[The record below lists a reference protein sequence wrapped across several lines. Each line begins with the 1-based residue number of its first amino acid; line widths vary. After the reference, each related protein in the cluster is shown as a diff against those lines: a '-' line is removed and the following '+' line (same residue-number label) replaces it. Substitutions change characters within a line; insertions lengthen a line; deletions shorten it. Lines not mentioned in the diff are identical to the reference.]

1 MVDTNNSAMSGLT
14 EKQQRFV
21 EEYLI
26 DFNATQAAIRAG
38 YSART
43 ASAVGHENLRKPE
56 IVKALNEA
64 KQKRCM
70 RTQIDADYVLQR
82 LVEIDQMDVADI
94 LNADGSVLPV
104 KKWPEVWRKTL
115 SGFDVLTMMD
125 KEDGQSILKKIKWP
139 DKVKNLE
146 LLGKHVT
153 VQAFNEKTSVSG
165 ELKAAASSSATA
177 VAKNGGC
184 LKSILA
190 TIGFLVVISVILKA
204 CYGEEKT
211 AASTPAIEPAAQT
224 VTNTDSQEDTQE
236 NIQASLQSAKQE
248 NAAANDEINTLW
260 TNMDVDVR
268 NHLKPQQLAWNQQK
282 KTQCQSNQYPTPE
295 QNQIEYLN
303 CETELTR
310 SRISE
315 LQAQQDQVYVNVKEA
330 KLQKLKQEADD
341 SLKTLQTTWDAIPES
356 IRDQL
361 SSNFKSWTK
370 SADNECDSEKP
381 VDTEV
386 QTEINRFNCR
396 IKLIKAKTKELEGYK
411 L

>member
-1 MVDTNNSAMSGLT
+1 M
-14 EKQQRFV
+14 
-21 EEYLI
+21 
-26 DFNATQAAIRAG
+26 
-38 YSART
+38 
-43 ASAVGHENLRKPE
+43 
-56 IVKALNEA
+56 
-64 KQKRCM
+64 
-70 RTQIDADYVLQR
+70 
-82 LVEIDQMDVADI
+82 
-94 LNADGSVLPV
+94 
-104 KKWPEVWRKTL
+104 
-115 SGFDVLTMMD
+115 
-125 KEDGQSILKKIKWP
+125 
-139 DKVKNLE
+139 
-146 LLGKHVT
+146 
-153 VQAFNEKTSVSG
+153 
-165 ELKAAASSSATA
+165 
-177 VAKNGGC
+177 
-184 LKSILA
+184 
-190 TIGFLVVISVILKA
+190 VVISVILKA

-211 AASTPAIEPAAQT
+211 ATSTPAIEPAAQT

-282 KTQCQSNQYPTPE
+282 KKQCQSNQYPTPE

-315 LQAQQDQVYVNVKEA
+315 LQAQQDQVYANVKEA

-341 SLKTLQTTWDAIPES
+341 SIKTLETTWDAIPES

-361 SSNFKSWTK
+361 SSNLKSWTK
-370 SADNECDSEKP
+370 SADNECNSEKP
-381 VDTEV
+381 ADTEV

>member
-1 MVDTNNSAMSGLT
+1 MSKPSLTNELT
-14 EKQQRFV
+14 RLYELLEKGAITQ
-21 EEYLI
+21 EEYEE
-26 DFNATQAAIRAG
+26 
-38 YSART
+38 
-43 ASAVGHENLRKPE
+43 H
-56 IVKALNEA
+56 KALLLNQARNTSSHNGYGDPVQTKPTEA
-64 KQKRCM
+64 KP
-70 RTQIDADYVLQR
+70 QI
-82 LVEIDQMDVADI
+82 II
-94 LNADGSVLPV
+94 N
-104 KKWPEVWRKTL
+104 
-115 SGFDVLTMMD
+115 
-125 KEDGQSILKKIKWP
+125 QS
-139 DKVKNLE
+139 
-146 LLGKHVT
+146 
-153 VQAFNEKTSVSG
+153 AS
-165 ELKAAASSSATA
+165 AAASSSATA

-236 NIQASLQSAKQE
+236 NIQASLQSVKQE

-282 KTQCQSNQYPTPE
+282 KKQCQSNQYPTPE

-381 VDTEV
+381 ADTEV